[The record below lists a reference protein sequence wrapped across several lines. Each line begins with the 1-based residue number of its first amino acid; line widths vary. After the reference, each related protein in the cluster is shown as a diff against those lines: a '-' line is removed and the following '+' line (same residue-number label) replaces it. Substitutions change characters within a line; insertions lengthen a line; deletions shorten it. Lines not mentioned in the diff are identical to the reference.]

1 MGRPFYLNEVED
13 PDLDWL
19 ISNFLYERPDFI
31 PVETDLL
38 PLVLLPYCEQ
48 LPNIEEIVTPL
59 PVVVGT
65 NDATNT
71 TPEQRDRSRDR
82 EQP

>member
-19 ISNFLYERPDFI
+19 VSNFLYERPDYI

-38 PLVLLPYCEQ
+38 PLVLLPYSEQ
-48 LPNIEEIVTPL
+48 MSTVDEVVATV

-65 NDATNT
+65 NEAAPLT
-71 TPEQRDRSRDR
+71 QRDRSRDR

>member
-19 ISNFLYERPDFI
+19 VTNFLYERPDFI

-38 PLVLLPYCEQ
+38 PLVLLPYHEKGDDEVVAE
-48 LPNIEEIVTPL
+48 EEIAEL
-59 PVVVGT
+59 ESKQG
-65 NDATNT
+65 
-71 TPEQRDRSRDR
+71 
-82 EQP
+82 